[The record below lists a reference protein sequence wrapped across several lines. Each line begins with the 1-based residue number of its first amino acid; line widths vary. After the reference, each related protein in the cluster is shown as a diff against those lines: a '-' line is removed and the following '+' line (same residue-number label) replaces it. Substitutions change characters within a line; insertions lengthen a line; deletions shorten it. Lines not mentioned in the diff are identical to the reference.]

1 MHARYFTLH
10 SGIPPSQRRAP
21 GRASGTMNMLYNC
34 CHGRRERGH
43 KVIRE
48 NIWLYDTIVARC
60 EVYSVLLLVAGSW
73 TVKDDAEQEVM

>member
-1 MHARYFTLH
+1 MLAAVAI
-10 SGIPPSQRRAP
+10 SVGDA
-21 GRASGTMNMLYNC
+21 MNMLYNC